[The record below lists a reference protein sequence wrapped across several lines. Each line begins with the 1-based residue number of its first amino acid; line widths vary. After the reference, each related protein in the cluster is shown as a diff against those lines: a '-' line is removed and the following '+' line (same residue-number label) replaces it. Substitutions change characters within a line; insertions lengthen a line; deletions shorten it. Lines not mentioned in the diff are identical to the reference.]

1 MTTTNNTNGH
11 VLPTSAATSMKS
23 GGTVTV
29 NAANEKAT
37 RGYNANPDFKPAVI
51 SDNAQVVLKKRYLMK
66 DKSGELAETPAGMFH
81 RVAKALATP
90 DARYGATVA
99 EVAQIEEEFY
109 QAMAALEY
117 VPNSPTLMNA
127 GTGQGTLSACF
138 VLPLEDTMEGIMKAA
153 HDAAMVQKFGG
164 GTGFALSE
172 IRPSGST
179 ISTTHG
185 TACGPINVL
194 RHLSSVS
201 SLVTQGGKRDGA
213 NMAVMDVHHPNIL
226 EFIACKQT
234 EGEIHNFNISVGA
247 SDEFMEA
254 VRAGTNYNLYFRAN
268 PADRDSQRKKV
279 GELNAREV
287 FDKIVQG
294 AWRNGEP
301 GMIFLDHVNRNSPVL
316 HLGRITATNPCG
328 EQPLLP
334 NESCNLGSIDVGKFV
349 VEGADGTPELDWD
362 RLGRMTRLAI
372 HFLENTIDANQYAI
386 PEIEAMNLQTRKV
399 GLGVMGFADMLVQ
412 LGVPYDS
419 EEGVEMGRR
428 LMRFIMEQS
437 DDESAALAEKRG
449 PYPAFVGSPEEARG
463 DRPMR
468 NACRLTVAPTGT
480 ISMIA
485 GASSGIEPLFSLA
498 FRKHNILGG
507 QTLYYADKNLARIAK
522 ERDFYSDE
530 LMAFLA
536 DGGSLQDR
544 DEVPDDVK
552 RLFHVA
558 SDISPREHVLMQA
571 AFQEST
577 DAAISKTINF
587 PNDATVEDV
596 EEAYMLAWET
606 ACKGITI
613 YRSGSREVEVLTSG
627 HDSTKDKRPEDLKAG
642 AAPKVEAVAL
652 PVAEQAEPEEPVQ
665 EEMPFEEPSPVAR
678 PESGGIPQYVT
689 PMDRPTDLYGI
700 TKRVN
705 TGQGKMYVTVN
716 MSPDGRPFEV
726 FATLGKGGRTH
737 AAMAEGVTR
746 LASLALRSGVDPRE
760 VIKNL
765 RGISSDQPAFDE
777 GDVIFSGPDAIAVAM
792 DRILKQHSDW
802 PRPRLASG
810 EHGQSSMFGAPS
822 ARELGLPTA
831 VPVERFGADV
841 KVPVGVAASQAGR
854 DAAMARQVSADLCP
868 DCFGPL
874 AHEEGCQ
881 KCYSCGFSKC

>member
-1 MTTTNNTNGH
+1 
-11 VLPTSAATSMKS
+11 MKS
-23 GGTVTV
+23 GGTETV
-29 NAANEKAT
+29 NATAT
-37 RGYNANPDFKPAVI
+37 HSYNATPDFKPAVI
-51 SDNAQVVLKKRYLMK
+51 SDNAQVVLKKRYFTK
-66 DKSGELAETPAGMFH
+66 DKFGKHNEDADGMFR
-81 RVAKALATP
+81 RVAENLAAP
-90 DARYGATVA
+90 DARYGASQA
-99 EVAQIEEEFY
+99 DVAQISEEFY
-109 QAMAALEY
+109 QAMATLEY

-172 IRPSGST
+172 IRPSGAT

-226 EFIACKQT
+226 EFIECKQT

-254 VRAGTNYNLYFRAN
+254 VKNGTNYNLYFREN
-268 PADRDSQRKKV
+268 PADRSSPRAKK
-279 GELNAREV
+279 GELDAREV

-301 GMIFLDHVNRNSPVL
+301 GMIFLDHVNRHSPVL

-349 VEGADGTPELDWD
+349 VTDTDSAPELDWE
-362 RLGRMTRLAI
+362 RLGRMTRLAV

-386 PEIEAMNLQTRKV
+386 PEIEEMNLQTRKI

-412 LGVPYDS
+412 LGIPYDS

-449 PYPAFVGSPEEARG
+449 AYPAFVGSDEEARG
-463 DRPMR
+463 ERPMR

-485 GASSGIEPLFSLA
+485 GASSGIEPIFSLA

-507 QTLYYADKNLARIAK
+507 QTLYYVDKNLERIAK
-522 ERDFYSDE
+522 KGGFYSED
-530 LMAFLA
+530 LMAHLA

-544 DEVPDDVK
+544 PEVPAAVK

-587 PNDATVEDV
+587 PNEATVEDV

-627 HDSTKDKRPEDLKAG
+627 HNSTKDKRPEDLKAG
-642 AAPKVEAVAL
+642 AQV
-652 PVAEQAEPEEPVQ
+652 VAEEPELETAVQ
-665 EEMPFEEPSPVAR
+665 EEMPLEPVAEEA
-678 PESGGIPQYVT
+678 PAAAIGFPQYVT

-700 TKRVN
+700 TKKVN

-746 LASLALRSGVDPRE
+746 LASLALRSGVDPME
-760 VIKNL
+760 VIKQL
-765 RGISSDQPAFDE
+765 RGISSDQPAYDD
-777 GDVIFSGPDAIAVAM
+777 GQVIFSGPDAIAVAM
-792 DRILKQHSDW
+792 ERILNERGDW
-802 PRPRLASG
+802 PRARLGSG
-810 EHGQSSMFGAPS
+810 EHAQPSMFGAPS
-822 ARELGLPTA
+822 AKELGLPTA
-831 VPVERFGADV
+831 VPVERFGSNTE
-841 KVPVGVAASQAGR
+841 VPVSVSVSETGQATE
-854 DAAMARQVSADLCP
+854 MARQVSADLCP

>member
-1 MTTTNNTNGH
+1 MTTTHSKNGH
-11 VLPTSAATSMKS
+11 VGTSASKRGTAGVSAATKKS
-23 GGTVTV
+23 
-29 NAANEKAT
+29 N
-37 RGYNANPDFKPAVI
+37 YNATPDFKPAVV
-51 SDNAQVVLKKRYLMK
+51 SDNAKVVLEKRYLMK
-66 DKSGELAETPAGMFH
+66 NASGELAETPDGMFR
-81 RVAKALATP
+81 RVANALAAP
-90 DARYGATVA
+90 DATYGATKA
-99 EVAQIEEEFY
+99 EVKQLAEEFY
-109 QAMAALEY
+109 EAMATLEY

-172 IRPSGST
+172 IRPSGSS

-185 TACGPINVL
+185 KACGPINVL

-226 EFIACKQT
+226 EFIDCKQE
-234 EGEIHNFNISVGA
+234 EGSIHNFNISVGA

-254 VRAGTNYNLYFRAN
+254 VKKGTKYNLYFRKD
-268 PADRDSQRKKV
+268 PAQRDSPRTKV
-279 GELNAREV
+279 GELDAREV
-287 FDKIVQG
+287 FDKIVNG

-301 GMIFLDHVNRNSPVL
+301 GMIFLDHVNRKSPVL

-349 VEGADGTPELDWD
+349 VEGEDGKPDLDWD
-362 RLGRMTRLAI
+362 RLGRMVRLAV

-386 PEIEAMNLQTRKV
+386 PEIEEMNLQTRKV
-399 GLGVMGFADMLVQ
+399 GLGVMGFADMLVEM
-412 LGVPYDS
+412 GIPYDS
-419 EEGVEMGRR
+419 KEGVEMGRR

-449 PYPAFVGSPEEARG
+449 AYPAFIGSAEEKRG

-485 GASSGIEPLFSLA
+485 GASSGIEPIFSLA
-498 FRKHNILGG
+498 YRKHNILGG
-507 QTLYYADKNLARIAK
+507 ETLYYVDKNLDRIAR
-522 ERDFYSDE
+522 ERGFYSEE

-558 SDISPREHVLMQA
+558 SDIEPEDHVLMQA

-587 PNDATVEDV
+587 ANDATVDDV
-596 EEAYMLAWET
+596 KEAYMLAWET
-606 ACKGITI
+606 GCKGITV

-627 HDSTKDKRPEDLKAG
+627 HDSSKDKRPDDLKKG
-642 AAPKVEAVAL
+642 ATATASDDDAVQEEL
-652 PVAEQAEPEEPVQ
+652 QLERQPVPVAEL
-665 EEMPFEEPSPVAR
+665 
-678 PESGGIPQYVT
+678 GIAQYVT
-689 PMDRPTDLYGI
+689 PMERPIDLYGI
-700 TKRVN
+700 TKRIN

-716 MSPDGRPFEV
+716 MSPEGRPFEI

-746 LASLALRSGVDPRE
+746 MASLALRSGVDPRE
-760 VIKNL
+760 VIKQL
-765 RGISSDQPAFDE
+765 RGISSDQPAFDNGE
-777 GDVIFSGPDAIAVAM
+777 VIFSGPDAIAVAM
-792 DRILKQHSDW
+792 DRVFKEHGDW
-802 PRPRLASG
+802 PQPRLSSS
-810 EHGQSSMFGAPS
+810 EIGQPSMFGAPS
-822 ARELGLPTA
+822 AKELGMPTA
-831 VPVERFGADV
+831 TPVERIDNEV
-841 KVPVGVAASQAGR
+841 KVPVSVASQI
-854 DAAMARQVSADLCP
+854 SADLCP
-868 DCFGPL
+868 DCSSPL

>member
-11 VLPTSAATSMKS
+11 VRIGSQHSGNKEGDTVAAAK
-23 GGTVTV
+23 
-29 NAANEKAT
+29 KASF
-37 RGYNANPDFKPAVI
+37 YNATPDFKPAVI
-51 SDNAQVVLKKRYLMK
+51 SDNAKVVLENRYLVK
-66 DKSGELAETPAGMFH
+66 DKDGKLAETPDGMFR
-81 RVAKALATP
+81 RVAKNLAAP
-90 DARYGATVA
+90 DAKYGSSKADI
-99 EVAQIEEEFY
+99 AQLEEEFY

-164 GTGFALSE
+164 GTGFSLSA

-226 EFIACKQT
+226 EFIDAKQT

-247 SDEFMEA
+247 SDEFMQA
-254 VRAGTNYNLYFRAN
+254 VKDGTNYNLYFRET
-268 PADRDSQRKKV
+268 PSDPKSPLKKV
-279 GELNAREV
+279 GELDAREV
-287 FDKIVQG
+287 FDKIVRG

-301 GMIFLDHVNRNSPVL
+301 GMIFLDHVNRNSPVR

-349 VEGADGTPELDWD
+349 VEGAGGEPDLDWD
-362 RLGRMTRLAI
+362 RLGRMVRLAI
-372 HFLENTIDANQYAI
+372 HFLENTIDANKYAI

-412 LGVPYDS
+412 MGIPYDS
-419 EEGVEMGRR
+419 DEGVEMGRK

-437 DDESAALAEKRG
+437 DDESAALAEVRG
-449 PYPAFVGSPEEARG
+449 AYPAFIGSEEEKRG

-507 QTLYYADKNLARIAK
+507 QTLYYVDKNLEHIAK
-522 ERDFYSDE
+522 DGGFYSED
-530 LMAFLA
+530 LMAYLS
-536 DGGSLQDR
+536 DGGSLQAR
-544 DEVPDDVK
+544 SEVPAAVK
-552 RLFHVA
+552 RLFHVS
-558 SDISPREHVLMQA
+558 SDINPTYHVKMQA

-587 PNDATVEDV
+587 ANEATVDDV
-596 EEAYMLAWET
+596 KDAYMLAWET
-606 ACKGITI
+606 ACKGITV

-627 HDSTKDKRPEDLKAG
+627 HDSKKDKKPEDLKKG
-642 AAPKVEAVAL
+642 AK
-652 PVAEQAEPEEPVQ
+652 VAEVEEPVQ
-665 EEMPFEEPSPVAR
+665 EELELEKEESLEPAGVSFEA
-678 PESGGIPQYVT
+678 GIPQYVT

-700 TKRVN
+700 TKRIN

-716 MSPDGRPFEV
+716 MSADGRPFEV

-737 AAMAEGVTR
+737 AAMAEAVTR
-746 LASLALRSGVDPRE
+746 LASLSLRSGLDPRE
-760 VIKNL
+760 VIKQL
-765 RGISSDQPAFDE
+765 RGISSDQPAFDSGE
-777 GDVIFSGPDAIAVAM
+777 VIFSGPDAIAVAM
-792 DRILKQHSDW
+792 ERILKEHGDW
-802 PRPRLASG
+802 PKPKLGRG
-810 EHGQSSMFGAPS
+810 EHGQPSMFGAPS
-822 ARELGLPTA
+822 AKELGLPTA
-831 VPVERFGADV
+831 VAVERFDTEQ
-841 KVPVGVAASQAGR
+841 VPVSVSSQMTG
-854 DAAMARQVSADLCP
+854 DLCP
-868 DCFGPL
+868 DCSGPL
-874 AHEEGCQ
+874 AHVEGCS
-881 KCYSCGFSKC
+881 KCFSCGFSKC